1 MEITNIEGFKPKE
14 LVLKDDISKVYK
26 LFQRIINIIS

>member
-14 LVLKDDISKVYK
+14 LVLKEEISKVYLK
-26 LFQRIINIIS
+26 II